1 MFCGKNYIEEAKLKM
16 KLIDADSL
24 YERAYKL
31 NLDYIVS
38 DVELR
43 ALKRLLSEEPIVIC
57 LPTIMPIKDWD
68 NDTKE
73 QMLKKIKDLNN
84 AYSECVQFKSLN
96 EGKRKNKIKEEILTE
111 IENINYA
118 YNDCSKYTTIK
129 NLLEELCEEDLH

>member
-1 MFCGKNYIEEAKLKM
+1 M

>member
-1 MFCGKNYIEEAKLKM
+1 MFCGKNYIEEMKLKM

-43 ALKRLLSEEPIVIC
+43 TLKRLLSEEPIVIC

-84 AYSECVQFKSLN
+84 AYSECVLFKSLN
-96 EGKRKNKIKEEILTE
+96 EGKLKNKIKEEILSE
-111 IENINYA
+111 IKDINYA

-129 NLLEELCEEDLH
+129 NLLEELCEEELH